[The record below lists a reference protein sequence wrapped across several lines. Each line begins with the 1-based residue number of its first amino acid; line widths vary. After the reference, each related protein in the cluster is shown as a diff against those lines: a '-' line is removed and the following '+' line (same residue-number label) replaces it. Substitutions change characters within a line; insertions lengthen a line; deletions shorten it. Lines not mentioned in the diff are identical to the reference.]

1 MKVFKSLLVYNLKKF
16 SLEARNPILSHIK
29 WLNNIMEV
37 STDSGN
43 TFYPEDRMHALWV
56 AVSKVMVKKVHKLL
70 KENQLVLF

>member
-1 MKVFKSLLVYNLKKF
+1 
-16 SLEARNPILSHIK
+16 
-29 WLNNIMEV
+29 MEV